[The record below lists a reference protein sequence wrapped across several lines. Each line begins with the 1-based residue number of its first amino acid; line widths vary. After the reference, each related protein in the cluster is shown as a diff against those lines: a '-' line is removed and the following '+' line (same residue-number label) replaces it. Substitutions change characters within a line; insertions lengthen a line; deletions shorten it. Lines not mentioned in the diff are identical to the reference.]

1 MEYVIGLD
9 GGGSNTTLKAAT
21 LEQGI
26 VFEAQGASCNLNAA
40 TAEQVRDNLH
50 SLLRIFLRE
59 GYEVSECRG
68 ICLGASGA
76 GDPQVQERLKGML
89 REIFPACPIQVAH
102 DALTALHG
110 AFPDGIGI
118 VIIAGTGSICYGQN
132 VRRELVR
139 TGGWGHGMG
148 DEGSA
153 YDIARQILQAVM
165 RSYDGRGRETVLT
178 QGLLDYRKIS
188 SPAQIPE
195 MVYRCGRDK
204 KAIAAIAFLCDIG
217 YNKGDTICHEIVD
230 SAAQSLRESILCTAN
245 RLSGSGEVL
254 RCAYTGGVLD
264 HFTDL
269 RGRVEQRIRAHGQS
283 VIWTGE
289 KADAALGCVRLA
301 LQTQE

>member
-118 VIIAGTGSICYGQN
+118 VTF
-132 VRRELVR
+132 
-139 TGGWGHGMG
+139 W
-148 DEGSA
+148 
-153 YDIARQILQAVM
+153 
-165 RSYDGRGRETVLT
+165 
-178 QGLLDYRKIS
+178 
-188 SPAQIPE
+188 P
-195 MVYRCGRDK
+195 
-204 KAIAAIAFLCDIG
+204 
-217 YNKGDTICHEIVD
+217 
-230 SAAQSLRESILCTAN
+230 
-245 RLSGSGEVL
+245 
-254 RCAYTGGVLD
+254 
-264 HFTDL
+264 
-269 RGRVEQRIRAHGQS
+269 
-283 VIWTGE
+283 
-289 KADAALGCVRLA
+289 
-301 LQTQE
+301 

>member
-1 MEYVIGLD
+1 M
-9 GGGSNTTLKAAT
+9 
-21 LEQGI
+21 
-26 VFEAQGASCNLNAA
+26 
-40 TAEQVRDNLH
+40 
-50 SLLRIFLRE
+50 
-59 GYEVSECRG
+59 
-68 ICLGASGA
+68 
-76 GDPQVQERLKGML
+76 
-89 REIFPACPIQVAH
+89 
-102 DALTALHG
+102 
-110 AFPDGIGI
+110 
-118 VIIAGTGSICYGQN
+118 
-132 VRRELVR
+132 
-139 TGGWGHGMG
+139 MG

-178 QGLLDYRKIS
+178 QGLLDYWKIS

-230 SAAQSLRESILCTAN
+230 SAAQSLIELILCTAN